1 MNCNWLCPWELFF
14 LFVCVCAWET
24 EGEGERSCLLSFAKS
39 GFNPA
44 LSFSSPLMFWN
55 AQHYVFSGWDQKNA
69 AFRKYL
75 APEISERSPFS
86 LAERQGRQQQW
97 WQSSVLKTWREWHCH
112 TCQPSAMLKNCVS
125 RALPDPARAVRGVT
139 ACAFSAVCSPF
150 PCPSPCLVHWMLWRG
165 GLHFTSSLQPVRRR
179 LVISPGS
186 GRKWMDMNHFPTK
199 FWTKLLFE
207 VPSSLGCPMNP
218 CFWFTGIKMGRR
230 SSRERGIIN
239 GSSTLTSHIW
249 CSPKNRGFYH
259 ALEKLFQYDCSH
271 WNNFFCIPRWNIS

>member
-24 EGEGERSCLLSFAKS
+24 EGEGERSCLLSFAKN

-44 LSFSSPLMFWN
+44 LSFSSSLMFRN

-69 AFRKYL
+69 AFRKHL

-112 TCQPSAMLKNCVS
+112 TRQLSAMLKDCVS

-139 ACAFSAVCSPF
+139 ACAFSAPLQPF
-150 PCPSPCLVHWMLWRG
+150 LPKSLSGTLDAVAWRAAFHIQPAASEEKAG
-165 GLHFTSSLQPVRRR
+165 HFTR
-179 LVISPGS
+179 LWQKVEGHEPLSH
-186 GRKWMDMNHFPTK
+186 KML
-199 FWTKLLFE
+199 KLLFE
-207 VPSSLGCPMNP
+207 VPSNLGCPMNP
-218 CFWFTGIKMGRR
+218 CFGFTGIKMGRC
-230 SSRERGIIN
+230 SSRERGIID
-239 GSSTLTSHIW
+239 GSTLTNHILIF
-249 CSPKNRGFYH
+249 STEQGILPRPR
-259 ALEKLFQYDCSH
+259 EV
-271 WNNFFCIPRWNIS
+271 IPVWLLSLK